1 MPLCIWSIEAELIW
15 GAETRRP
22 SVKKG
27 LPIDSEPGTLPG
39 FLSLSPYSRQKVF
52 DATITAVATTTAF
65 SIIMATHIPA
75 CHRLPFS
82 DTISPSRPLRS
93 SLCPYALVC
102 LSGLAS
108 GTHIH
113 GLDATHRN
121 EPKQNRFY
129 LFERV
134 RR

>member
-1 MPLCIWSIEAELIW
+1 MPLCIWSFEAELIW

-82 DTISPSRPLRS
+82 DTISRSRPLRS
-93 SLCPYALVC
+93 SFRPHVLVGW
-102 LSGLAS
+102 LSGTQIFMVL
-108 GTHIH
+108 IP
-113 GLDATHRN
+113 LIEMR
-121 EPKQNRFY
+121 QNKTTFI
-129 LFERV
+129 
-134 RR
+134 